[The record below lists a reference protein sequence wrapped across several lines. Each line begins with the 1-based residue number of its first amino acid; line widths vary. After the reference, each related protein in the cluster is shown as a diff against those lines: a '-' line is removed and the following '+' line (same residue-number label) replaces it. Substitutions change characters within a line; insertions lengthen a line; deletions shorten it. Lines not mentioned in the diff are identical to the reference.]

1 VDIALQTQ
9 NGAEERR
16 ETDAPGSCEPPA
28 SDFSNAWD
36 NPDWWGRQHKRL
48 AKGAEEHMIKGLK
61 RGDVSSSE
69 AWSQVFS
76 RHSKEAVKL
85 MEFKRRVL
93 LDVRVSRPAV
103 QED

>member
-1 VDIALQTQ
+1 LQTQ
-9 NGAEERR
+9 NDAEGGKER
-16 ETDAPGSCEPPA
+16 DAVGFHESSA
-28 SDFSNAWD
+28 QDSNAWY

-48 AKGAEEHMIKGLK
+48 AKAAEEHTLKSLK
-61 RGDVSSSE
+61 RGDVRSVD

-93 LDVRVSRPAV
+93 LDVRVSESSV

>member
-1 VDIALQTQ
+1 MAGQKEEPGKSDPSR
-9 NGAEERR
+9 GA
-16 ETDAPGSCEPPA
+16 A
-28 SDFSNAWD
+28 SDGPAEPDQSNAWD

-48 AKGAEEHMIKGLK
+48 AKAAEEHMIKSIK
-61 RGDVSSSE
+61 RGDARSLD

>member
-1 VDIALQTQ
+1 MLK
-9 NGAEERR
+9 EEKEEPRKSDPSRR
-16 ETDAPGSCEPPA
+16 VA
-28 SDFSNAWD
+28 SADSTESDLSNAWD
-36 NPDWWGRQHKRL
+36 NPGWWGRQHKRL
-48 AKGAEEHMIKGLK
+48 AKAAEEHMLRSLR
-61 RGDVSSSE
+61 RGDVRSSE

-93 LDVRVSRPAV
+93 LDVRVSQSSV

>member
-1 VDIALQTQ
+1 MMKSL
-9 NGAEERR
+9 E
-16 ETDAPGSCEPPA
+16 
-28 SDFSNAWD
+28 
-36 NPDWWGRQHKRL
+36 
-48 AKGAEEHMIKGLK
+48 
-61 RGDVSSSE
+61 RGDVRSSD

>member
-1 VDIALQTQ
+1 MQTQ
-9 NGAEERR
+9 DGAEGGR
-16 ETDAPGSCEPPA
+16 ETDALGFHESSA
-28 SDFSNAWD
+28 SDSNAWD

-48 AKGAEEHMIKGLK
+48 AKAAEEHMIKSLK
-61 RGDVSSSE
+61 RGDVRSSD

-93 LDVRVSRPAV
+93 LDVRVSQPSL
-103 QED
+103 QEE

>member
-1 VDIALQTQ
+1 MQSQKDVE
-9 NGAEERR
+9 GGR
-16 ETDAPGSCEPPA
+16 ETETLESRKPSV
-28 SDFSNAWD
+28 SDVSNAWD

-48 AKGAEEHMIKGLK
+48 AKSAEEHMMKSLR
-61 RGDVSSSE
+61 RGDVRSSD

-93 LDVRVSRPAV
+93 LDVRVSGSTV
-103 QED
+103 LED